1 MKHGH
6 GAGMAIGQSPDDGA
20 RFSIDVTKAR
30 DTGLYQY
37 DATLTIYNS
46 NGDVIKT
53 VGPFPASAEPD
64 PKLVGGIGVVE
75 SGQKTIADGSYAGTV
90 QMGLYAYKAD
100 DRYWAIRLGTVPTV
114 SGGAMDGVWLH
125 AGYLYSGTGSAG
137 CITVRYTSYDS
148 FISNLWPGAKGVVNV
163 TH

>member
-1 MKHGH
+1 
-6 GAGMAIGQSPDDGA
+6 MAIGQSPDDGA

-90 QMGLYAYKAD
+90 QMGLYDYKAD
-100 DRYWAIRLGTVPTV
+100 DRYGRSDLARFRLFLEELWTAFGCMQVIYTLARAVP
-114 SGGAMDGVWLH
+114 A
-125 AGYLYSGTGSAG
+125 A
-137 CITVRYTSYDS
+137 
-148 FISNLWPGAKGVVNV
+148 
-163 TH
+163 